1 MYRQIKELVR
11 KDLLLEW
18 RQKTSFYGML
28 LYLVSTIYL
37 CYLIFNGI
45 IEPNTWV
52 ALFWI
57 IMIFSSVNAAG
68 RSFEQEA
75 TKRYLFFY
83 VIAKPEAIIISKLI
97 YNTLIMSVLSLVS
110 YAMYSFFLGN
120 QIENHSLFLLA
131 IVLGSS
137 GFSSVLTM
145 VSAIASKTSNN
156 ATLMAILSF
165 PVLVPLLMILVRLSR
180 NAMNGLDWSYSWPY
194 ALALLLINLMV
205 IGLSYILFPYL
216 WKD

>member
-68 RSFEQEA
+68 RSFEQE
-75 TKRYLFFY
+75 TSKRYLFFY
-83 VIAKPEAIIISKLI
+83 TIAKPEAIIISKLI
-97 YNTLIMSVLSLVS
+97 YNTLIMSVLSLAS

-120 QIENHSLFLLA
+120 EIENHPLFL
-131 IVLGSS
+131 ITVVLGAS
-137 GFSSVLTM
+137 GFSGVLTM

>member
-28 LYLVSTIYL
+28 LYLISTIYL
-37 CYLIFNGI
+37 CYLIFNGTI
-45 IEPNTWV
+45 TANTWV

-75 TKRYLFFY
+75 SSRYLFY
-83 VIAKPEAIIISKLI
+83 YSIAKPEAVILSKLI
-97 YNTLIMSVLSLVS
+97 YNTVIMSILSLVS

-120 QIENHSLFLLA
+120 EIENHSLFLMV
-131 IVLGSS
+131 IVLGAA

-145 VSAIASKTSNN
+145 VSAIAAKTNNN

-165 PVLVPLLMILVRLSR
+165 PILVPLLMILVRLSR
-180 NAMNGLDWSYSWPY
+180 NAMNGIAWSYSWPY